1 MAARAGHA
9 PLPTGARRKA
19 TEGVAVVGWA
29 GFAQLGCYRDGQVGQ
44 VSPSSLSFFYLCFSI
59 SIICFDLI

>member
-29 GFAQLGCYRDGQVGQ
+29 GFAQLGCYRDGPGRAGQ
-44 VSPSSLSFFYLCFSI
+44 SFPLSLLFVSVFYFFPLF
-59 SIICFDLI
+59 